1 MAEAWVDLE
10 GIIGLLAHMKV
21 AYLGNIDF
29 FKSQFWDSV
38 SVFSLYLE
46 DLGLKV

>member
-1 MAEAWVDLE
+1 MAEAWIDLE
-10 GIIGLLAHMKV
+10 GIIGLLAYMKV

-29 FKSQFWDSV
+29 FKSQFWNSV
-38 SVFSLYLE
+38 SVFALNLK